1 MYSVFV
7 VSKLGYVALDTYVLV
22 LKDPGSDVQG
32 SGLSKIGVP
41 GRTLTWKDI
50 QNP

>member
-7 VSKLGYVALDTYVLV
+7 VSKLGYVALDTYVIAF
-22 LKDPGSDVQG
+22 KDPGSDVQG

-41 GRTLTWKDI
+41 DRTLTWKEI
-50 QNP
+50 ETP

>member
-1 MYSVFV
+1 
-7 VSKLGYVALDTYVLV
+7 
-22 LKDPGSDVQG
+22 VQG

-50 QNP
+50 QNPWELRG